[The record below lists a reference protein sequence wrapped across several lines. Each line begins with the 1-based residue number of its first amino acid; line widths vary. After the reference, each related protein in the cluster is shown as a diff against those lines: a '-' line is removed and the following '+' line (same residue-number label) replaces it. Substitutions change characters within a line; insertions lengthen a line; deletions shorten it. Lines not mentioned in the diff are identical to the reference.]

1 MVRCNHVKIIVAMLL
16 ALTLGATGCGLSR
29 PAPKPD
35 FGPAGKPAEAK
46 PNPPLLSRF
55 ATAPVELYDLEAGAG
70 AVFEGL
76 NKGDWQ
82 QAENNARKMY
92 DLWQQAKQKIGDMK
106 GVADGDKALDKLQA
120 AVAAKKVTA
129 SYENLNKFMST
140 AADIGKNYKLSPITD
155 IIGLG
160 NAVRAVA
167 FYVEDK
173 DWSKAAAKAQALENA
188 WGQFKPSLE
197 QPGILGEVTKSHAYI
212 TQIKDAVNGENKDT
226 AQEQITNLNESM
238 GRIREYYKGKL

>member
-1 MVRCNHVKIIVAMLL
+1 MRGSKFWLIPVFLCT
-16 ALTLGATGCGLSR
+16 LTLATTGCGLGQ
-29 PAPKPD
+29 PAPKPE

-55 ATAPVELYDLEAGAG
+55 ATAPVELYDLETAAG
-70 AVFEGL
+70 AVFEGI

-82 QAENNARKMY
+82 QAENNARNMY
-92 DLWQQAKQKIGDMK
+92 DLWQQAKQKTGDMK

-120 AVAAKKVTA
+120 AVAAKKITA

-140 AADIGKNYKLSPITD
+140 AADIGKNYKLSPLAD

-167 FYVEDK
+167 FYVEEQ
-173 DWSKAAAKAQALENA
+173 DWSKAASKAKALENA
-188 WGQFKPSLE
+188 WGQFKTSLE

-212 TQIKDAVNGENKDT
+212 TQIKDAVNGENKGT

-238 GRIREYYKGKL
+238 GRIREYYKGKI